1 MTTQD
6 ALDDL
11 QAFLEKAVQEMG
23 MKYQREEIDPPK
35 YVTPYVAQCYWPHK
49 NFIPGCFQT
58 PGILIALDTAEDTG
72 QENTL
77 DVRLVCTTYGGGM
90 YRDTQIPDA
99 SGYKDLLS
107 MMERLKTSLIT
118 QWALGRGNLRRPLE
132 MGMYDSELSW
142 PYWYGYL
149 RLSLD
154 IPVTEYPMRG
164 DYSNEMEDFL
174 HGLRG

>member
-49 NFIPGCFQT
+49 NFIPGGFQN
-58 PGILIALDTAEDTG
+58 PGIFSALDTAEDTG

>member
-1 MTTQD
+1 M
-6 ALDDL
+6 
-11 QAFLEKAVQEMG
+11 
-23 MKYQREEIDPPK
+23 
-35 YVTPYVAQCYWPHK
+35 
-49 NFIPGCFQT
+49 
-58 PGILIALDTAEDTG
+58 IALDTAEDTG

>member
-49 NFIPGCFQT
+49 NFIPGGFQT

-72 QENTL
+72 QENT
-77 DVRLVCTTYGGGM
+77 VAIRLLCTTYGGG
-90 YRDTQIPDA
+90 YYEGTGIPD
-99 SGYKDLLS
+99 SKGYIDLINL
-107 MMERLKTSLIT
+107 MERLKVALIT
-118 QWALGRGNLRRPLE
+118 QWTLGRSALNKPVQ
-132 MGMYDSELSW
+132 MGMYDAELAW

-149 RLSLD
+149 SFDLQ
-154 IPVTEYPMRG
+154 IPVTEYPMR
-164 DYSNEMEDFL
+164 NAEMEAFL
-174 HGLRG
+174 NGRD

>member
-49 NFIPGCFQT
+49 NFIPGGFQT

-107 MMERLKTSLIT
+107 MMERLKTSIIT
-118 QWALGRGNLRRPLE
+118 QWALGRGSLRRPLE